1 MEKREMGG
9 LLKKMGFNRRTIKN
23 YLSGLWGISEEIKQK
38 LKEMEKDD
46 V

>member
-23 YLSGLWGISEEIKQK
+23 YLSGQYSPNNLKPSE
-38 LKEMEKDD
+38 
-46 V
+46 